1 MRWTVERWIARTWAS
16 LMRVAAIW
24 SRVQPL
30 AGRACSSVL
39 LLAMAMTAT
48 RSEGGKAPGATGA
61 RGVLQALQAPGDEAL
76 APAAGGV
83 AIAAEFGGNILI
95 GGVVRGSG
103 AQDDSAAESQG
114 LGCRAGTGQGFESG
128 AQFVWQRDNRTEGAR
143 HGSPPGKLDQM
154 VPLLV
159 ILVTH

>member
-1 MRWTVERWIARTWAS
+1 MVSTWAS

-30 AGRACSSVL
+30 VGRACASVW
-39 LLAMAMTAT
+39 LLAMATTAT

-61 RGVLQALQAPGDEAL
+61 WGVVQALQAPGGEAL

-83 AIAAEFGGNILI
+83 AVAAQFGGNFLI
-95 GGVVRGSG
+95 GGVVRRSG
-103 AQDDSAAESQG
+103 AHDDTATESQG
-114 LGCRAGTGQGFESG
+114 LGCGAGTGQGFELG
-128 AQFVWQRDNRTEGAR
+128 AKFVRQLDNRTEGAR
-143 HGSPPGKLDQM
+143 HGSPPDKLDQL

-159 ILVTH
+159 IMATHAPGG